1 MYIQLS
7 VTIKKA
13 YILST
18 QRTYVFRIILTI
30 HTYHYANQC

>member
-13 YILST
+13 YILYT
-18 QRTYVFRIILTI
+18 QRTYVFRVILTI
-30 HTYHYANQC
+30 NTYHYAKQC